1 MKHIQILLALMM
13 VAAFPATAPAQN
25 YSLRELLQEGLQN
38 SYSLKIVRNDEQTAA
53 NNNTLANAGAL
64 PTVSLSAG
72 YSGALDNTKTKE
84 RGTGQTTHDRN
95 VLDHTFTAGITADW
109 TLFDG
114 FRIQTNIQRLRELQS
129 QSRIATRVAIEDYIA
144 NLTAEYFNLI
154 QQEIRYKNLLS
165 AVQLSKERLRIVEE
179 RYIIGSAARL
189 DYRQAGVD
197 FNADSSDVLNQHF
210 THPAQRTDVV
220 QSDRPPHFRAR
231 HRYPHR
237 YRIELRLPAGG
248 HAAQQQRTAQRRP

>member
-1 MKHIQILLALMM
+1 MKYIKFLLALLT
-13 VAAFPATAPAQN
+13 AAMLPATAPAQN

-84 RGTGQTTHDRN
+84 RGTGLTTHDRN

-114 FRIQTNIQRLRELQS
+114 FKIQTNMQRLRELQS

-154 QQEIRYKNLLS
+154 QQEIRYKNLLA
-165 AVQLSKERLRIVEE
+165 AVQLSKERLRIVPLHAS
-179 RYIIGSAARL
+179 GST
-189 DYRQAGVD
+189 
-197 FNADSSDVLNQHF
+197 N
-210 THPAQRTDVV
+210 
-220 QSDRPPHFRAR
+220 
-231 HRYPHR
+231 
-237 YRIELRLPAGG
+237 
-248 HAAQQQRTAQRRP
+248 

>member
-1 MKHIQILLALMM
+1 MKYIKFLLALLT
-13 VAAFPATAPAQN
+13 AAMLPATAPAQN

-84 RGTGQTTHDRN
+84 RGTGLTTHDRN

-114 FRIQTNIQRLRELQS
+114 FKIQTNMQRLRELQS

-144 NLTAEYFNLI
+144 NLTAEYFNLTPN
-154 QQEIRYKNLLS
+154 QTD
-165 AVQLSKERLRIVEE
+165 ERNDI
-179 RYIIGSAARL
+179 
-189 DYRQAGVD
+189 
-197 FNADSSDVLNQHF
+197 QHF
-210 THPAQRTDVV
+210 SFSKSFA
-220 QSDRPPHFRAR
+220 PPFDSAFFFSTTEIFFISFPQFH
-231 HRYPHR
+231 
-237 YRIELRLPAGG
+237 ILRLPYLALLHSADFGVN
-248 HAAQQQRTAQRRP
+248 QPDQITL

>member
-189 DYRQAGVD
+189 DYRQAGGY
-197 FNADSSDVLNQHF
+197 F

-231 HRYPHR
+231 HRHPHR